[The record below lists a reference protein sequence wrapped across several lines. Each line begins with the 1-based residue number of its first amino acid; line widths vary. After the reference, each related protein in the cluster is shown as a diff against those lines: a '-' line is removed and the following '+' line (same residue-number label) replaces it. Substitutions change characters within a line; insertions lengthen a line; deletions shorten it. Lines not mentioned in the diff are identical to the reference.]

1 MMMMMM
7 MIQRPDCSLSS
18 PRSLFVSP
26 VFIYVR
32 PTVSKMMRMVM
43 MMVMVMRMVMC
54 NIYHVPVT
62 DCGHSDQGPPEAE
75 RDRVEVVVGIRLDP
89 LRIVN

>member
-1 MMMMMM
+1 MMLVMRMLMRM
-7 MIQRPDCSLSS
+7 
-18 PRSLFVSP
+18 V
-26 VFIYVR
+26 
-32 PTVSKMMRMVM
+32 MRMVM
-43 MMVMVMRMVMC
+43 MMVMMLLMC
-54 NIYHVPVT
+54 NSYHVPVT